1 MTTMQKIII
10 LGGCLTMCV
19 TACSSEKKEP
29 AAISI
34 SGEHIC
40 ISLVNLMKEVHKQAG
55 AGGAI
60 PEDITHLGGI
70 SWLEGY
76 VVDTKNS
83 DIILYGKKM
92 PNRPPYQL
100 GDLIDNYK
108 NVFENNV
115 DPYCSLDPKPENILR
130 LNHVLQ
136 SKTYADKDMDGKAA
150 LLSEAI
156 GGQMTVV
163 GGVPRNSNHAFVMID
178 ADYHM
183 KKVSQ
188 GLVKLPGITSC
199 IDLIPENAKNEKLE
213 EEGDKMSMSR
223 FWFHIKPNDKNPYP
237 NFMENDNIVQ
247 ISECPVVLLTE
258 RQVADKKGKLS
269 DDKKENP
276 IARQFAQNMTEN
288 FSKSTESVKSYAEL
302 ENLFRLHA
310 LMKAAKF
317 RLQNSPQVEN
327 VNLVMNKV
335 SYSSNN
341 VMPES
346 LPGLV
351 NMKEYKEEKKETNKI
366 ITKTKLF
373 MVCGG
378 VGMNMKVEKENLTTE
393 VKLTKFQNKVVQLR
407 PDNDAYTWKV
417 TG

>member
-1 MTTMQKIII
+1 MTTMPKLIFMAV
-10 LGGCLTMCV
+10 CMVVFV
-19 TACSSEKKEP
+19 TACSRNKEEP
-29 AAISI
+29 AAVLI

-40 ISLVNLMKEVHKQAG
+40 ISLVNLMKEVHKRAS

-76 VVDTKNS
+76 VVDTKKS
-83 DIILYGKKM
+83 DIILYGKKV
-92 PNRPPYQL
+92 PHRPPYQL
-100 GDLIDNYK
+100 GDLIDNFK

-130 LNHVLQ
+130 LNQVLQ
-136 SKTYADKDMDGKAA
+136 SKSYVKKDMDGKAA

-156 GGQMTVV
+156 GDQMTVV
-163 GGVPRNSNHAFVMID
+163 GGVPRNSNHAFVMIE

-188 GLVKLPGITSC
+188 GLVTLPGITSC
-199 IDLIPENAKNEKLE
+199 LDLSLEHAKNGKL
-213 EEGDKMSMSR
+213 EGDKDNMSR
-223 FWFHIKPNDKNPYP
+223 FWFYIKPNDKKPYP
-237 NFMENDNIVQ
+237 NFLENDQIVQ

-258 RQVADKKGKLS
+258 RQVADEKGKLS
-269 DDKKENP
+269 DDKKEDP
-276 IARQFAQNMTEN
+276 IARQFARNMTEG
-288 FSKSTESVKSYAEL
+288 FSKSTELVKSYAEL

-317 RLQNSPQVEN
+317 RLQNSPQIQN
-327 VNLVMNKV
+327 VNQAMNRV
-335 SYSSNN
+335 SYSSKN
-341 VMPES
+341 VMPDS

-351 NMKEYKEEKKETNKI
+351 NMKEYKERKEEKDKI
-366 ITKTKLF
+366 ITRTILF

-378 VGMNMKVEKENLTTE
+378 VGMNMKVEKENLSRE
-393 VKLTKFQNKVVQLR
+393 VTLAKFQNKVIELR

-417 TG
+417 NG